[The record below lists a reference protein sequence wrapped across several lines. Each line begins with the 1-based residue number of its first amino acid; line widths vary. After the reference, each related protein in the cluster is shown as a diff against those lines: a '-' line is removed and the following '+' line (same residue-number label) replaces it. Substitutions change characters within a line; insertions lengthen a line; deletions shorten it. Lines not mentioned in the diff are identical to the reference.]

1 METRRAEILLEKY
14 FEGLSSLQ
22 EEQELRDFFRENRD
36 LPEALE
42 MNRPF
47 FEGLEEPVDEMKE
60 LAFAERITGAIEKR
74 ERIIQ
79 RKRFTHQFTWMAGI
93 AAAIIVVLLALN
105 IWNNQQMQQNQLAM
119 NTPEN
124 PKQAYEMSMDALK
137 YVSVNYNKGIQ
148 QLNKI
153 PDVGKDTKPLYQAL
167 ELYGKGYAQM
177 NVIVNLKIKQ

>member
-14 FEGLSSLQ
+14 FEGQSSLQ

-47 FEGLEEPVDEMKE
+47 FEGLDESVDTMKE

-79 RKRFTHQFTWMAGI
+79 RRCFTQRASWIAGV
-93 AAAIIVVLLALN
+93 AAAIIVVLFALN
-105 IWNNQQMQQNQLAM
+105 IWNNQQLQQSQLAM

-153 PDVGKDTKPLYQAL
+153 PNVEKDTKPLYQAL
-167 ELYGKGYAQM
+167 GAYGKGYAQM

>member
-1 METRRAEILLEKY
+1 METRRIETLLEKY
-14 FEGLSSLQ
+14 FEGETTLS
-22 EEQELRDFFRENRD
+22 EEQELREFFRENRD

-47 FEGLEEPVDEMKE
+47 FEGLEQPVKSVDEA
-60 LAFAERITGAIEKR
+60 AFAERIAGAIDIR

-79 RKRFTHQFTWMAGI
+79 RKRFTQRFSWVAGI
-93 AAAIIVVLLALN
+93 AAAIVVILFSVN
-105 IWNNQQMQQNQLAM
+105 IWNNRQLQDKQIAM
-119 NTPEN
+119 YEPSS

-137 YVSVNYNKGIQ
+137 YVSVNYNKGIK

-153 PDVGKDTKPLYQAL
+153 PNMEEDTKPLYQAL

-177 NVIVNLKIKQ
+177 NVIVNLKLKQ

>member
-1 METRRAEILLEKY
+1 METRRVEILLEKF
-14 FEGLSSLQ
+14 FEGQSTLE

-42 MNRPF
+42 INRPF
-47 FEGLEEPVDEMKE
+47 FKGLDESVDTMEEM
-60 LAFAERITGAIEKR
+60 AFAERITGAIQKR

-93 AAAIIVVLLALN
+93 AAAIIVVLFTLN

-119 NTPEN
+119 NAPEN

-137 YVSVNYNKGIQ
+137 YVSVNYNKGIK

-153 PDVGKDTKPLYQAL
+153 PDLEKDTKPLYQAL

-177 NVIVNLKIKQ
+177 NVIVNLKLKQ